1 MPEDKSSKPVNK
13 QPEQTTASPAAAP
26 VAKPAGTKTSGL
38 AIAALILA
46 FIPGLTL
53 IGLILGIVALVS
65 IKKSG
70 EKGKGLAIAAI
81 ILSVVFMLV
90 SAGAVWAIYY
100 SANKSLKDAGINVDT
115 KSNTVTVNKDG
126 ESVSIGENAKL
137 PDDFPSDVPIYEPS
151 DVVASLKNGENSY
164 SATLLSSDSISKVTE
179 YYTAELPKNGWQTSD
194 DTSSLTLEN
203 STISTYKKDNRT
215 LGVIVATDP
224 SSNKTSITLSV
235 TVEEPL

>member
-1 MPEDKSSKPVNK
+1 MPEDKSSKPVSK
-13 QPEQTTASPAAAP
+13 QPEQAASPTAAP

-38 AIAALILA
+38 AIAAIILA
-46 FIPGLTL
+46 FLFPL
-53 IGLILGIVALVS
+53 IGLILGIVALSS

-70 EKGKGLAIAAI
+70 EKGRGLAIASIVVSLLIMLSGIAI
-81 ILSVVFMLV
+81 GYMLYN
-90 SAGAVWAIYY
+90 SAT
-100 SANKSLKDAGINVDT
+100 KSLKDAGINVDT

-137 PDDFPSDVPIYEPS
+137 PSDVPIYEPS
-151 DVVASLKNGENSY
+151 DVVASLKNGDNSY
-164 SATLLSSDSISKVTE
+164 SATLLSPDSISKVTE

-235 TVEEPL
+235 TVQEPL